1 MGSSSSGGR
10 RALLAGMVRGFKL
23 SVLSVLQEIAS
34 SREDGRCFLRA
45 GIVRGLKFVGV
56 ERAARDCQQ
65 TGRRPMFL
73 AGVCREGAEVVGF
86 EGEAGNRWPSEAWCG
101 PRTDVEAAQGNL
113 HQSQSPSD
121 FPADARHALAAET
134 GLETVE
140 DDHHNSERR
149 WLIAAGHRS

>member
-1 MGSSSSGGR
+1 VS
-10 RALLAGMVRGFKL
+10 LAGGY
-23 SVLSVLQEIAS
+23 
-34 SREDGRCFLRA
+34 REGVEVVD
-45 GIVRGLKFVGV
+45 V
-56 ERAARDCQQ
+56 ERAARGCQQ

-86 EGEAGNRWPSEAWCG
+86 EGEAGNRWPSKAWCG

-134 GLETVE
+134 GLGTVE

-149 WLIAAGHRS
+149 DLLLQAIHRDGTTPSERFVAQKS